1 MQQRNRALL
10 AHRSIVPYRRLQTL
24 ADCYTDK
31 LHISNVE
38 PQCSNPELQSAFTD
52 SYREELESEHST
64 FTAENV
70 ANSAADAA
78 NVLIQQS
85 LINKPALQDH
95 ERAQTE
101 QLEQIGEDSL
111 LGMLSGVKASDT
123 EPATDLQ
130 NDLISPRGRM
140 RLSLEPQHA
149 VLLIIILMCALSLS
163 VTLSVRQGIVLVR
176 QAQHQEQL
184 LAQHTVQDAD
194 NTGAHDPDG
203 KDATDGTDDINTH
216 VNTQQ
221 SVDSAHQNQNTQDRT
236 EQVPESPS
244 QQIAP
249 APQQQSTININTATA
264 EQLQQLK
271 GIGPT
276 MAQRIIDYR
285 NKHGHFSSI
294 DELQQVKGIGVKTL
308 AKIRDDISVG
318 DAP

>member
-1 MQQRNRALL
+1 MAFCHTRYMQQRNRALL
-10 AHRSIVPYRRLQTL
+10 AHRSIVPYRRLQVL
-24 ADCYTDK
+24 ADCNTEN
-31 LHISNVE
+31 HE
-38 PQCSNPELQSAFTD
+38 PDQG
-52 SYREELESEHST
+52 
-64 FTAENV
+64 
-70 ANSAADAA
+70 
-78 NVLIQQS
+78 
-85 LINKPALQDH
+85 
-95 ERAQTE
+95 E

-184 LAQHTVQDAD
+184 LAQHAMQNADNADDTDAD
-194 NTGAHDPDG
+194 TRAKNHQPA
-203 KDATDGTDDINTH
+203 DISR
-216 VNTQQ
+216 QQ
-221 SVDSAHQNQNTQDRT
+221 QNEQSQT
-236 EQVPESPS
+236 EQVPELSH
-244 QQIAP
+244 QQIEP
-249 APQQQSTININTATA
+249 MPQQQMTININTATA